1 LIRQLLLVAVSLTFQ
16 VAILKF
22 IAMYK
27 QYHRRFIFNN
37 GGSSFEALKAVTE
50 KPELRYTFM
59 VISTDKFRVPSA
71 EHTADLFDKFVP
83 FYSLGFAFQ
92 P

>member
-22 IAMYK
+22 IAMHY
-27 QYHRRFIFNN
+27 YGDFIFKN
-37 GGSSFEALKAVTE
+37 GGASIEALKAVTE
-50 KPELRYTFM
+50 KPELLCPRS
-59 VISTDKFRVPSA
+59 VISEHEFLVPDA
-71 EHTADLFDKFVP
+71 KRTADLFDKFVP

>member
-22 IAMYK
+22 IAMHY
-27 QYHRRFIFNN
+27 YGDFIFNN
-37 GGSSFEALKAVTE
+37 GGASFEALKAVTE
-50 KPELRYTFM
+50 KPELHCKSCIIDEDEY
-59 VISTDKFRVPSA
+59 RVPDA
-71 EHTADLFDKFVP
+71 KRTADLFDKFVP